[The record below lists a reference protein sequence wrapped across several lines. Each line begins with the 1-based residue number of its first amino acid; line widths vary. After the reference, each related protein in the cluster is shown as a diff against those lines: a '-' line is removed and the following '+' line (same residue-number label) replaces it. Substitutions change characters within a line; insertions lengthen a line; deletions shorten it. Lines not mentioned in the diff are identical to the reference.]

1 MRRKQTRFIRTLLYT
16 LKKGYGFP
24 ITLHKVTDESL
35 NMQTGKRTPT
45 IVTQKVDK
53 AIILPA
59 TAQLKFEYD
68 RAYTAANS
76 AFTYGALF
84 DTALR
89 QVIIDAQD
97 VIDFEIET
105 DDYFIWDNERWQVS
119 KVMDMEFGTGYT
131 IIARMVEGSPRHM
144 VEEIALES
152 QLQLTSEVEE
162 VA

>member
-24 ITLHKVTDESL
+24 ITLHKVTGESL

-45 IVTQKVDK
+45 IVTQKVNK

-59 TAQLKFEYD
+59 TAQLKFEYGGISP
-68 RAYTAANS
+68 N
-76 AFTYGALF
+76 FKYGALF
-84 DTALR
+84 DTSLR

-97 VIDFEIET
+97 VVNFEIET
-105 DDYFIWDNERWQVS
+105 DDYFIWDGERWQVA
-119 KVMDMEFGTGYT
+119 KVTNMEYGTGYT

-144 VEEIALES
+144 VECVNLES
-152 QLQLTSEVEE
+152 QIQLTSTVEE
-162 VA
+162 V